1 MRQILMTAL
10 LGLAASSAFAA
21 DAGKL
26 IFVAGT
32 AQVAGKPALQGSIV
46 NEGETLTTGG
56 DGYIYIKTADNGL
69 FILRPNSQA
78 RIAAYHI
85 DKINPANTRVKFE
98 LLKGV
103 ARSQSGEGV
112 KQARQNFRFNTP
124 VAAIGVRG
132 TDFTVFTDENTSRVA
147 VLSGGV
153 TVSGFGSGCTPE
165 GSGPCEG
172 EAARDLYAAQ
182 KGQLLQIRKGQA
194 AQVLQ
199 GNGALAPD
207 VVAPPR
213 NDEPVARAGTTS
225 TTVTEPSLDPK
236 KDVTIQE
243 RAQQIAAVP
252 PGQSGT
258 GGSGNG
264 GGAGTGS
271 GVMPP
276 PVVEIEDPIVAEPL
290 PPVVSPDPP
299 HIVLREVTWGRWQPV
314 LNKAANAALE
324 KDGATRLA
332 YNNFYVLFREN
343 GDNGWV
349 PPQTGSVGFALA
361 SSEAVIYNQVGNTVT
376 AAGLQDG
383 KLNIDFGTSSFSTSF
398 KLNTGGEQFAL
409 MSDGK
414 IGKDGRL
421 YGNSIMQN
429 PTNMTVDGALQS
441 DTKATY
447 LFQAPLPQQRT
458 ASGITVWSR

>member
-1 MRQILMTAL
+1 L
-10 LGLAASSAFAA
+10 LGLAASTAGAA
-21 DAGKL
+21 EAGKL

-32 AQVAGKPALQGSIV
+32 AQVAGKAALQGSVV

-56 DGYIYIKTADNGL
+56 DGYIYIKTADSGL

-85 DKINPANTRVKFE
+85 DKVNPANTRVKFE

-132 TDFTVFTDENTSRVA
+132 TDFTVFTDETTSRVA

-153 TVSGFGSGCTPE
+153 TVSGFGGGCTPE

-172 EAARDLYAAQ
+172 GTARDLYAAQ

-199 GNGALAPD
+199 GNGTLAPD

-213 NDEPVARAGTTS
+213 NDEPVARTGTTG
-225 TTVTEPSLDPK
+225 TTVAEPSLDPK

-243 RAQQIAAVP
+243 RALQITGVP
-252 PGQSGT
+252 PAPPGTGGGSGT
-258 GGSGNG
+258 G
-264 GGAGTGS
+264 T

-276 PVVEIEDPIVAEPL
+276 PLVETDDPVVPAPGVDPV
-290 PPVVSPDPP
+290 PPVVSPEPP
-299 HIVLREVTWGRWQPV
+299 YVVQSEVTWGRWQQV
-314 LNKAANAALE
+314 LNKPVNAALE
-324 KDGATRLA
+324 KAGATRLA

-343 GDNGWV
+343 GDNGWT
-349 PPQTGSVGFALA
+349 PPQSGSVGFALA
-361 SSEAVIYNQVGNTVT
+361 SSEAVVYNQVSNTVT

-383 KLNIDFGTSSFSTSF
+383 KLNVDFGTSSFSTSF

-409 MSDGK
+409 MSEGQ

-421 YGNSIMQN
+421 YGNSIMKN
-429 PTNMTVDGALQS
+429 PTNMTVDGAMQS
-441 DTKATY
+441 DNKATY

-458 ASGITVWSR
+458 ASGVTVWSR